1 MLLKT
6 KLIKTNAF
14 KRLKTNAMH
23 VKSVVFFLVMTVAT
37 YSWAFSFM
45 IKEPQINS
53 VLSLTFPYET
63 QMGTNRIRLTNPQ
76 PHFYESSQEIGI
88 TLKIAISDQVSE
100 QTAQAKTML
109 RGGIRFDSKNQQL
122 QLVKPKIA
130 SLDWIDKPAAENQD
144 LVNQVT
150 QLVGQDMPVIVL
162 LDVKQ
167 LTGNTFTPTLSDIK
181 IKQQGIEVS
190 F

>member
-1 MLLKT
+1 M
-6 KLIKTNAF
+6 LIKTNSIQLF
-14 KRLKTNAMH
+14 KTLTCH
-23 VKSVVFFLVMTVAT
+23 TKSGLLVLLMMLAT

-63 QMGTNRIRLTNPQ
+63 QMGNNRIRLTNPQ

-88 TLKIAISDQVSE
+88 TLKIAISDPVTA

-130 SLDWIDKPAAENQD
+130 SLDWIDKPSGENQD
-144 LVNQVT
+144 IVNQVT

-167 LTGNTFTPTLSDIK
+167 LTGNTFTPSLSDIK
-181 IKQQGIEVS
+181 IKQQGIEVT